1 MKNSI
6 VALLVVVGITGIAFL
21 MRVKFDSLQPVEEA
35 QEPALEESI
44 DRVAEE
50 FEENTENTGADVA
63 SVLNVP
69 EGYVVSVYADGFAKP
84 RAFDF
89 DALGKMVVADL
100 EENRIFA
107 VIKDDE
113 GVMQKKDLLG
123 FVDFP
128 NSLVFYENALYVA
141 LKDGVYKYDY
151 DAQKT
156 EASNGQ
162 RVYQVPVKAGI
173 RHQTRT
179 VAFNDGQMYISVGST
194 CDACLEDDE
203 RYATI
208 IRANPDGSEAE
219 IFARGLRNT
228 VFFTFDKK
236 GNLWGNDMGQDNLGD
251 DLPPDELNMIQE
263 GEHHG
268 WPYCYG
274 PRINNGFDARY
285 DCGSTASATH
295 LYSAHVAPLGLL
307 SIDSNMFERSWQG
320 DFLSAMH
327 GSWNREQPAGYS
339 VKRLVVSGGKIQK
352 EEVFIDGW
360 LNHIPGENSAKTSH
374 GRPVFLA
381 FGPDE
386 SLYISDDLAGVI
398 LRVSKE

>member
-1 MKNSI
+1 M
-6 VALLVVVGITGIAFL
+6 VVGITGIAFL

-141 LKDGVYKYDY
+141 LKDGVY

-236 GNLWGNDMGQDNLGD
+236 GNLWGNDMGQDNL
-251 DLPPDELNMIQE
+251 
-263 GEHHG
+263 
-268 WPYCYG
+268 
-274 PRINNGFDARY
+274 
-285 DCGSTASATH
+285 
-295 LYSAHVAPLGLL
+295 
-307 SIDSNMFERSWQG
+307 
-320 DFLSAMH
+320 
-327 GSWNREQPAGYS
+327 
-339 VKRLVVSGGKIQK
+339 
-352 EEVFIDGW
+352 
-360 LNHIPGENSAKTSH
+360 
-374 GRPVFLA
+374 
-381 FGPDE
+381 
-386 SLYISDDLAGVI
+386 
-398 LRVSKE
+398 